1 MPRKLAGEKNKKI
14 FIEHG
19 FYVLNDVF
27 IKLRFKCLTWGFS
40 IISRSN
46 PGLDEDMWSEAVFVS
61 AAAGLDGNSS
71 TEGNGRW
78 ERTLQCMS
86 PLGGNKLPELS
97 VNHQLQPIT
106 EDSAV
111 CLIDAVTKEKGRLNR
126 DRLAE
131 SKTARWM
138 CISTRKTNSNTGKSA
153 HASSRKGKEI
163 QLFFENY
170 DGKATGSHTAIFYFA
185 WALKMLYATSH
196 IHPFTPTIIPA
207 LFFSI
212 KHSHLHAP
220 MNASGANGVRHL
232 VQHTL
237 VKPPTFPITRQ
248 PALPPQPQPPQ

>member
-1 MPRKLAGEKNKKI
+1 
-14 FIEHG
+14 
-19 FYVLNDVF
+19 
-27 IKLRFKCLTWGFS
+27 
-40 IISRSN
+40 
-46 PGLDEDMWSEAVFVS
+46 MWSEAVFVS

-71 TEGNGRW
+71 TEGNGSW
-78 ERTLQCMS
+78 ERTLRCMS

-97 VNHQLQPIT
+97 VNHQLQPTT

-111 CLIDAVTKEKGRLNR
+111 RLIDAVTKEKGRLNR

-131 SKTARWM
+131 SKTAQWM
-138 CISTRKTNSNTGKSA
+138 CISASKTNSNTGKSA

-170 DGKATGSHTAIFYFA
+170 DGKGTGSRTAIFYFA

-196 IHPFTPTIIPA
+196 IHPFTPTIIRA

-237 VKPPTFPITRQ
+237 FKPPTFWLLDDLLCRPNRSRPSDDLICVICDCETD
-248 PALPPQPQPPQ
+248 PAKAQQEAVMSFQS